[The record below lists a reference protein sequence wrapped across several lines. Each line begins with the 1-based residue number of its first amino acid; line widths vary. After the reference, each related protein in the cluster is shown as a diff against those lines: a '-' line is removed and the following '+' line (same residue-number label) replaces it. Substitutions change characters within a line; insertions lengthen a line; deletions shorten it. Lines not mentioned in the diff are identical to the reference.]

1 MTPKR
6 FMLIAGEA
14 SGDMLAAELVKELRA
29 GIQQRPTYTS
39 DLQPLSADLEPRF
52 FGAGGPCM
60 AAAGV
65 ELAFDL
71 TQHSVV
77 GLTDVLKNY
86 RKFKRL
92 FDQLFKL
99 ATEREPHAIICIDFS
114 GFNRRFAAAIKKY
127 VRARRGTFNNWEP
140 KIIQYISPQ
149 VWASRE
155 GRAYQMARDCDLLL
169 SIFPFEQAWYAAR
182 VPKLRV
188 EFVGHPLIDRHRSAE
203 CGVRSAEL
211 DAASTGVSVILL
223 PGSRKS
229 ELERHFPV
237 MLEAFRKIHAALPDV
252 QATVILPNENL
263 AQMARHSAEL
273 LPGNMPLKIQVG
285 GLSQTLT
292 QATIAIAS
300 TGTVTME
307 CAYFRVP
314 TVTLYKT
321 FGLSLSIYLGIINVK
336 WFTMPNLLANEELFP
351 EFLERA
357 ATPENLA
364 RAALELLR
372 DKPRRERVQA
382 RLSEVIA
389 SLGAP
394 GASRRAAEMIL
405 KIL

>member
-29 GIQQRPTYTS
+29 GIQQRPTYTT
-39 DLQPLSADLEPRF
+39 DLQPLSADLAPRF
-52 FGAGGPCM
+52 FGAGGPGM

-188 EFVGHPLIDRHRSAE
+188 EFVGHPLIDRHRNAE

-211 DAASTGVSVILL
+211 DAASTGAFVVLL

-237 MLEAFRKIHAALPDV
+237 MLEAFRKIHAALPAAQV
-252 QATVILPNENL
+252 TVILPNENL
-263 AQMARHSAEL
+263 AQMARLSTERI
-273 LPGNMPLKIQVG
+273 PGNMPVKIQVG
-285 GLSQTLT
+285 GLSQALT

-307 CAYFRVP
+307 CAYFGVP

-321 FGLSLSIYLGIINVK
+321 FGLSLSIYLGIITVK
-336 WFTMPNLLANEELFP
+336 WFTMPNLLANEEIFP

-389 SLGAP
+389 SLGGP
-394 GASRRAAEMIL
+394 GASQRAAEMIL